1 MTGLVAV
8 VDDVHIS
15 YRTYLDPKRG
25 LRQLAT
31 RQEGRRRHHTVHAV
45 RGASF
50 EIREGE
56 YFGLIGANGSGKS
69 TLLTAM
75 TGLIPLDNGNIKVRS
90 RPRLLGVGVAAL
102 RGGVSGRLN
111 LIIGGLA
118 VGLKL
123 KEINERLDELIEFVG
138 IGDAIDRPIQS
149 YSSGQRA
156 RLNFTVA
163 TLTAPDILLVDE
175 ALAVGDAN
183 FIKRSEQRIQEILGS
198 AGAVVMVSHA
208 VEDLAE
214 KCDRI
219 AWLNEGEMMALGD
232 PGEVVEAYLS
242 HAHTRP
248 KTATTE
254 DS

>member
-1 MTGLVAV
+1 MSVVAV
-8 VDDVHIS
+8 VEDVHVS

-25 LRQLAT
+25 LRGLAT
-31 RQEGRRRHHTVHAV
+31 GQETRRRHHTVHAV

-50 EIREGE
+50 ELHEGE

-75 TGLIPLDNGNIKVRS
+75 TGLIPLDQGLIRVRS

-123 KEINERLDELIEFVG
+123 KDINARLDELIEFVG

-149 YSSGQRA
+149 YSQGQRA

-163 TLTAPDILLVDE
+163 TLTSPDILLVDE
-175 ALAVGDAN
+175 ALAVGDAK
-183 FIKRSEQRIQEILGS
+183 FKLRSEQRIQEILGT
-198 AGAVVMVSHA
+198 AGAVVMVSHN
-208 VEDLAE
+208 VGDLAE
-214 KCDRI
+214 RCTRVG
-219 AWLNEGEMMALGD
+219 WLKDGEMVALGD
-232 PGEVVEAYLS
+232 PHEVVDAYLE
-242 HAHTRP
+242 HAGAQR
-248 KTATTE
+248 KVQEE